1 MLKCFQALY
10 FAMNKTIVITA
21 TIMFAVILGMSAM
34 SPAMA
39 ANNVKSV
46 PVCHFDQGAR
56 VFSTIY
62 VSEKSAAYHVTHHE
76 GDYYGQCQVG

>member
-1 MLKCFQALY
+1 
-10 FAMNKTIVITA
+10 MNTKIAIAAIV
-21 TIMFAVILGMSAM
+21 MFAVILGMSAM

-46 PVCHFDQGAR
+46 AVCHFDQGSH

-62 VSEKSAAYHVTHHE
+62 VSEKSAAYHLAQHE
-76 GDYYGQCQVG
+76 GDYLGQCDEP